1 MLFYFISLENRYNF
15 LFIFGQLG
23 RIRKIYYDV
32 ITKIFYT
39 SDLFIISILRS
50 NIFAFQSSEDNAS
63 LLCRV
68 LQSCLSIIYYQ
79 WMHHDLVLEKILEST
94 LDYREIQ
101 PVHRKGNQSWI
112 FIGRTGAEAETP
124 RLWPTD
130 GKNWPIG
137 KDPDTRKDWKQ
148 EEKGT
153 TLLCHSPSPQNWENK
168 TSTAM
173 QKHKGVLLPARARA
187 PISSSTVESWWEP
200 GAQIYSSIYKFRTKT
215 GSWQGLIGR
224 RGFLVFTDWPE
235 LSSLWLARVT
245 IPGSP
250 GSMTQG
256 LFLA

>member
-39 SDLFIISILRS
+39 SYLFIISILRS

-101 PVHRKGNQSWI
+101 PVHCKGNKSWI
-112 FIGRTGAEAETP
+112 FFGSTDAEAETP
-124 RLWPTD
+124 MLWPPD
-130 GKNWPIG
+130 ANNWLIWKDADAG
-137 KDPDTRKDWKQ
+137 KDWGP

-153 TLLCHSPSPQNWENK
+153 TENEMVGWHHWLDGHVFEQAPGVGDGQGGLACCSSWGHKESDTTEQLNWTEHQLPSKFLRFWK
-168 TSTAM
+168 
-173 QKHKGVLLPARARA
+173 KGYDHP
-187 PISSSTVESWWEP
+187 EFY
-200 GAQIYSSIYKFRTKT
+200 AQWKLEWMNRN
-215 GSWQGLIGR
+215 
-224 RGFLVFTDWPE
+224 
-235 LSSLWLARVT
+235 
-245 IPGSP
+245 
-250 GSMTQG
+250 
-256 LFLA
+256 

>member
-68 LQSCLSIIYYQ
+68 LQSCQSIIYYQ

-101 PVHRKGNQSWI
+101 PVHRKGNKSWI
-112 FIGRTGAEAETP
+112 LFGSTDSEAETP
-124 RLWPTD
+124 MLWPPD
-130 GKNWPIG
+130 VKGWLIG
-137 KDPDTRKDWKQ
+137 KDPDAGKDWGQ

-153 TLLCHSPSPQNWENK
+153 TEDEMVGWYH
-168 TSTAM
+168 
-173 QKHKGVLLPARARA
+173 
-187 PISSSTVESWWEP
+187 
-200 GAQIYSSIYKFRTKT
+200 
-215 GSWQGLIGR
+215 GLNGDE
-224 RGFLVFTDWPE
+224 FE
-235 LSSLWLARVT
+235 
-245 IPGSP
+245 
-250 GSMTQG
+250 
-256 LFLA
+256 